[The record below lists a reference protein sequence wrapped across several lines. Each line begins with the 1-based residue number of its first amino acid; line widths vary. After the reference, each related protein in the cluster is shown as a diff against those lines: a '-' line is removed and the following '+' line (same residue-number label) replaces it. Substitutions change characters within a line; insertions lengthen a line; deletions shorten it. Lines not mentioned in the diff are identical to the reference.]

1 MAATPVRCRNS
12 RACTPC
18 MSLPRRTPGAPAWV
32 RRTAARFTTRPALNL
47 CCHRER
53 AELRLTGM
61 FSS

>member
-1 MAATPVRCRNS
+1 VLQKFQGLHTLRALAAPHAR
-12 RACTPC
+12 
-18 MSLPRRTPGAPAWV
+18 APAWV
-32 RRTAARFTTRPALNL
+32 RRTATRPALNL

>member
-1 MAATPVRCRNS
+1 
-12 RACTPC
+12 

-32 RRTAARFTTRPALNL
+32 QRTAARFITRPALIL

-53 AELRLTGM
+53 AELPLTGM

>member
-1 MAATPVRCRNS
+1 MAATPVCCRNS
-12 RACTPC
+12 RDLHTLRAVAAPHA
-18 MSLPRRTPGAPAWV
+18 RAPAWV
-32 RRTAARFTTRPALNL
+32 RRTPTRPALNL